1 MKNSRTDQKE
11 VDTPL
16 NTVAPHIVREEEAFL
31 ICLKPPGMATT
42 RRHIHGNKAAPEALG
57 ERTPSLADWIAQRYP
72 ECEAASQS
80 QVGDQ
85 GGNNPDCGI
94 CHRLDTETSGLM
106 VVAKTAL
113 FYNALR
119 EAFHTGRVEKEYVC
133 LVEGRVEQEQD
144 VQGYLY
150 GRYRRSQK
158 VHVSPHKVPRSQLAK
173 LRIIPEQDVSI
184 DLRKPFETSI
194 LRIQLITGLR
204 HQIRAQLASL
214 GHPLVGDTLYGSIHA
229 LGEIVRE
236 VKPFAHISRKFLL
249 HAEYIA
255 FHHPLTDKR
264 IEMRSPLYY

>member
-1 MKNSRTDQKE
+1 MKNSRIDQNA
-11 VDTPL
+11 VGTPL
-16 NTVAPHIVREEEAFL
+16 STVEPYIVLEEEGFL

-42 RRHIHGNKAAPEALG
+42 RRQHSRNEGASEGHEQNTL
-57 ERTPSLADWIAQRYP
+57 SLADWIAQRYP

-80 QVGDQ
+80 QTRDNDA
-85 GGNNPDCGI
+85 NNPDCGI
-94 CHRLDTETSGLM
+94 CHRLDTETSGLI
-106 VVAKTAL
+106 VVAKTPL
-113 FYNALR
+113 FYQALR
-119 EAFHTGRVEKEYVC
+119 EAFHAGRVEKEYVC
-133 LVEGRVEQEQD
+133 LVEGRVEREQE

-158 VHVSPHKVPRSQLAK
+158 VHVSPHEVPRSQLAK
-173 LRIIPEQDVSI
+173 LRIVPEQDVGM

-249 HAEYIA
+249 HAEYLA

>member
-1 MKNSRTDQKE
+1 M
-11 VDTPL
+11 L
-16 NTVAPHIVREEEAFL
+16 EEDAFL
-31 ICLKPPGMATT
+31 ICLKPPGIATT
-42 RRHIHGNKAAPEALG
+42 RRQIHGSEAAPETH
-57 ERTPSLADWIAQRYP
+57 EETPPSLADWIAQRYP

-80 QVGDQ
+80 QTRDNDA
-85 GGNNPDCGI
+85 NNPDCGI

-106 VVAKTAL
+106 LVAKTPL
-113 FYNALR
+113 FYQALR
-119 EAFHTGRVEKEYVC
+119 EAFHAGRVEKEYVC
-133 LVEGRVEQEQD
+133 LVEGRVEQEQE

-158 VHVSPHKVPRSQLAK
+158 VHVSPHEVPRSQLAK
-173 LRIIPEQDVSI
+173 LRMKPEQDVGT
-184 DLRKPFETSI
+184 DLRKPFEASF

-236 VKPFAHISRKFLL
+236 VKPFAHISRQFLL

-255 FHHPLTDKR
+255 FHHPLTNKR
-264 IEMRSPLYY
+264 IAMRSPLEC

>member
-133 LVEGRVEQEQD
+133 LVEGRVEQEQE

-173 LRIIPEQDVSI
+173 LHLSPEKYIKTNS
-184 DLRKPFETSI
+184 FEAS
-194 LRIQLITGLR
+194 LLKIQLITGLR

-214 GHPLVGDTLYGSIHA
+214 GHPLIGDTMYGSTHD
-229 LGEIVRE
+229 LGEIVWE
-236 VKPFAHISRKFLL
+236 AKPFAHISRTFLL
-249 HAEYIA
+249 HAEYLA
-255 FHHPLTDKR
+255 FHHPLTNRR
-264 IEMRSPLYY
+264 IELRSPLY